1 MFTLATTLPENE
13 LSYLRYI
20 KETNTKNDPNQLNN
34 LIKKSCDVIT
44 WTPRPGATL
53 DLGRMLKDPTD
64 RYGDQNTLYS
74 VANIIIIHIIIIM
87 KGS

>member
-1 MFTLATTLPENE
+1 MFTLATTLAENE

-74 VANIIIIHIIIIM
+74 VANIIIIYI
-87 KGS
+87 

>member
-1 MFTLATTLPENE
+1 MFTLTTTLPENE

-74 VANIIIIHIIIIM
+74 VANIIIIYI
-87 KGS
+87 

>member
-1 MFTLATTLPENE
+1 MFTLGTTLPENE

-74 VANIIIIHIIIIM
+74 VANIIIIYIIIIM